1 MDNPRNRQTR
11 GQDRLCARGGA
22 HAGGPHAGPAAADF
36 YVIPAK
42 TDVDPDLIFRVIMEA
57 ADLESQMEAAKLG
70 LVTRSTIAKEGK
82 GGRYLEAALETIANG
97 AGNYRPD
104 PAGALARTAIEN
116 AFPRWPPAR

>member
-1 MDNPRNRQTR
+1 M
-11 GQDRLCARGGA
+11 
-22 HAGGPHAGPAAADF
+22 
-36 YVIPAK
+36 
-42 TDVDPDLIFRVIMEA
+42 DPDLIFRVIMEA

-97 AGNYRPD
+97 AGNYGPN

-116 AFPRWPPAR
+116 TLPKVATGEMTPQQALDAAAKLYTAEATKQGYIK